1 MCARHNQLKNS
12 GFTVWRDPNGVFHT
26 YHPDGTEI
34 APPPPPPGA
43 APPTWPHAA

>member
-1 MCARHNQLKNS
+1 MCARHNQLKNT
-12 GFTVWRDPNGVFHT
+12 GYTVWRDPNGVYHT

-43 APPTWPHAA
+43 APPTWPRAA